1 MLIWTFIIS
10 GEGFSVVTTNAGAGQ
25 EPPYELFNGY
35 DSIANGIL
43 NAGAVTGDAKGTG
56 GGSLVN
62 IRVCESVSELAKA
75 LEIDASLSV
84 SYLKVVNVTAKMKF
98 MQKLNATSRSIS
110 IVVYASHEDSTWA
123 VKNVKLAQGVKAPAN
138 DEEAADFA
146 ASYGDSYVSE
156 ATRGGEYYAV
166 YTFHTETQSEQREL
180 TASLKAKGVY
190 TGTVNLDVQAKLSDF
205 LKTTSTNWTFD
216 QEITGHQNPKLPNQ
230 DELIKFAIDFPSKSL
245 DSPVTTG
252 VKVSGYES
260 VPGIKRGTLAKI
272 VKNRTHF
279 LGREGVLLSF
289 ARLTGIQ
296 NQISW
301 LKRIYARYNYSGDQ
315 ALLDFEK
322 QVKGDLGTI
331 EDQITDYNADPA
343 ATFKKPELSSLGK
356 GEPVLNYAA
365 GQPISFGG
373 EGGGPFD
380 FMSTGDALRN
390 QVKIA
395 SLRFADGDE
404 VVHKM
409 EVGYA
414 SDRSDWKTSHG
425 ANGNFREIFY
435 LEEGQFPIRFNIRSD
450 DKYVYRM
457 EVFSSDG
464 RSTWCGS
471 SKGSANDWKVPEG
484 AVLLGFAG
492 RSGAVLDQIKMM
504 YATLQ
509 PARFVQPI

>member
-1 MLIWTFIIS
+1 MLIWDRIIS
-10 GEGFSVVTTNAGAGQ
+10 GRVLPMVTTNAGAGN

-35 DSIANGIL
+35 DSIANGML
-43 NAGAVTGDAKGTG
+43 NESAVTGDAKWSG
-56 GGSLVN
+56 GSSLVN

-98 MQKLNATSRSIS
+98 MQKLNATARSIS
-110 IVVYASHEDSTWA
+110 IVVYASHEEATWA
-123 VKNVKLAQGVKAPAN
+123 VKNVKLAQGVKAPA
-138 DEEAADFA
+138 DDDEAADFA

-156 ATRGGEYYAV
+156 AIQGGEYYAV

-190 TGTVNLDVQAKLSDF
+190 TGTVDLKVQGKLSDF
-205 LKTTSTNWTFD
+205 LQTTSTNWTFD
-216 QEITGHQNPKLPNQ
+216 QEITGHKNPKLPNQ
-230 DELIKFAIDFPSKSL
+230 EELIKFAIDFPSTPL

-252 VKVSGYES
+252 VKVAGYET
-260 VPGIKRGTLAKI
+260 VPGINRRKFARI
-272 VKNRTHF
+272 VDNRDYF
-279 LGREGVLLSF
+279 LGQDGVLLGY
-289 ARLTGIQ
+289 ARLNGIQ
-296 NQISW
+296 NQIGW
-301 LKRIYARYNYSGDQ
+301 LRRIYARYAYAGDT

-322 QVKGDLGTI
+322 QVKSDVAAI
-331 EDQITDYNADPA
+331 NKQIAAYKRDPGADFERPA
-343 ATFKKPELSSLGK
+343 LPSLAR
-356 GEPVLNYAA
+356 GEPVLSYAA

-380 FMSTGDALRN
+380 FMSTGEALRN

-395 SLRFADGDE
+395 SLRFSDGDE

-414 SDRSDWKTSHG
+414 SDRKDWPSSHG
-425 ANGNFREIFY
+425 ANGTPREIFY
-435 LEEGQFPIRFNIRSD
+435 LEEGQFPIRFNIRCD

-471 SKGSANDWKVPEG
+471 NKGTSHDWNVPEG

-492 RSGAVLDQIKMM
+492 RSGAVLDQVKMM
-504 YATLQ
+504 YAALK

>member
-1 MLIWTFIIS
+1 M
-10 GEGFSVVTTNAGAGQ
+10 VATNADAGDTANK
-25 EPPYELFNGY
+25 LFNGY
-35 DSIANGIL
+35 DSIANGML
-43 NAGAVTGDAKGTG
+43 NASAVTGGSEQSG
-56 GGSLVN
+56 GRSVVN

-75 LEIDASLSV
+75 LEIDGSLSI
-84 SYLKVVNVTAKMKF
+84 SYLKAVNVTAKMKF
-98 MQKLNATSRSIS
+98 MQKLNATARSIT
-110 IVVYASHEDSTWA
+110 IVVYASHEEGNWS
-123 VKNVKLAQGVKAPAN
+123 VKNVKLAEGVKAPTN
-138 DEEAADFA
+138 DDEAADFA

-156 ATRGGEYYAV
+156 ATQGGEYYAV
-166 YTFHTETQSEQREL
+166 YTFHTETQTEQREL

-190 TGTVNLDVQAKLSDF
+190 TGVTANLDVQTKLSDF

-216 QEITGHQNPKLPNQ
+216 QEITGHKNPKLPNQ
-230 DELIKFAIDFPSKSL
+230 DELIKFALDFPSKAL

-252 VKVSGYES
+252 FKVAGYEG
-260 VPGIKRGTLAKI
+260 VPGINRRKFAKI
-272 VKNRTHF
+272 VENRDHF
-279 LGREGVLLSF
+279 LGPDGVLVSY
-289 ARLTGIQ
+289 ARLNGVQ
-296 NQISW
+296 NQIGW
-301 LKRIYARYNYSGDQ
+301 LKRIYARYNYAGDP

-322 QVKGDLGTI
+322 QVKADLATI
-331 EDQITDYNADPA
+331 NKQITAYKRDPA
-343 ATFKKPELSSLGK
+343 ADFAKPPLPSLDK
-356 GEPVLNYAA
+356 GEPVLSYAT

-380 FMSTGDALRN
+380 FMSTGEALRN

-414 SDRSDWKTSHG
+414 SDRNDWKTSHG

-435 LEEGQFPIRFNIRSD
+435 LEEGQFPIRFNIRCD
-450 DKYVYRM
+450 DKYIYRI

-471 SKGSANDWKVPEG
+471 NKGSANDWKVPEG

-492 RSGAVLDQIKMM
+492 RSGALLDQVKMM
-504 YATLQ
+504 YATLK